1 MPRKWRRSGTV
12 IRPICVEPRKLRPF
26 NSTIQICSVCKK
38 VDVYKGDNHSCSD
51 YISRAEEREYQS
63 NCD

>member
-1 MPRKWRRSGTV
+1 MPRKWRRSSIV
-12 IRPICVEPRKLRPF
+12 NRPCFVAPRKLRPF
-26 NSTIQICSVCKK
+26 NSVIQICSICHK